1 MTFAFA
7 SLVFLAAAWLS
18 IVVLAGT
25 FEEYA
30 GKVRAALV
38 GAPPAPVVA
47 ISLQMRHRYPTRRAI
62 RTRARPELRAA
73 A

>member
-7 SLVFLAAAWLS
+7 TLAFLTVAWLS

-25 FEEYA
+25 FGDYA
-30 GKVRAALV
+30 AKVCAALA
-38 GAPPAPVVA
+38 GAPPAPVAA
-47 ISLQMRHRYPTRRAI
+47 ISIQMRHRYPTRRAI
-62 RTRARPELRAA
+62 RTRARPEIRAA